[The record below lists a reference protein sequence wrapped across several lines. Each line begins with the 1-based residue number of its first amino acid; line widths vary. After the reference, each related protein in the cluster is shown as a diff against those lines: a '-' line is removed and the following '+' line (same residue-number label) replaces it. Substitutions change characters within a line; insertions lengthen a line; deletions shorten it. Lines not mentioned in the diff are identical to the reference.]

1 MERNYVSHPVK
12 LRQSRLET
20 QQLTFQTNG
29 KYDSA
34 ITPTPITSDTHKT
47 RGNDI

>member
-1 MERNYVSHPVK
+1 MERNYVIVS
-12 LRQSRLET
+12 LCIASRLET

-34 ITPTPITSDTHKT
+34 ITPAPITSDTHKT